1 MSKRLR
7 FMAGIDVVDRRTFA
21 ETVRRAEAMGFDA
34 LVFPDHIVDQLAPVP
49 AMAAVAALSDRLRV
63 GAFVMNNDLRHPA
76 VLGHDLATLD
86 LLSDGRLD
94 VAMGAGWNV
103 REYHAIGMEFDA
115 AATRVDRLMEAVA
128 VLKGYFG
135 GEPFSFDGRFY
146 HITDLEG
153 LPRGVQRPHPPFM
166 IGGGGR
172 RLLQFAA
179 REAQIVG
186 LAPRAARPPRGDPW
200 SLTWEATVEKI
211 GWVRE
216 AAGDRFDELELN
228 AYPSRVSPEI
238 TDQAGAALRRV
249 ADEIKVRTGV
259 ELSEEQLR
267 RSPHIYIGSVDSL
280 TEKILE
286 MRDELGISSFMTG
299 SVDELGPVVERLVA
313 GEVEQDFNH

>member
-7 FMAGIDVVDRRTFA
+7 FMASIDVVDRRTFVD
-21 ETVRRAEAMGFDA
+21 TVRRAEAIGFDA

-94 VAMGAGWNV
+94 VAMGAGWNL
-103 REYHAIGMEFDA
+103 REYRAIGMEFEPA
-115 AATRVDRLMEAVA
+115 GTRVDRLIEAVA

-146 HITDLEG
+146 RITELEG
-153 LPRGVQRPHPPFM
+153 LPIGVQRPHPPFM
-166 IGGGGR
+166 IGGGGK

-186 LAPRAARPPRGDPW
+186 LAPRAGRPPRGDPW

-216 AAGDRFDELELN
+216 AAGDRFDTLELN

-238 TDQAGAALRRV
+238 TDRAGPALRRI
-249 ADEIKVRTGV
+249 ADEMRSRTGV
-259 ELSEEQLR
+259 DLSEEQVR

-299 SVDELGPVVERLVA
+299 SVDELAPVVERLVQR
-313 GEVEQDFNH
+313 EVA